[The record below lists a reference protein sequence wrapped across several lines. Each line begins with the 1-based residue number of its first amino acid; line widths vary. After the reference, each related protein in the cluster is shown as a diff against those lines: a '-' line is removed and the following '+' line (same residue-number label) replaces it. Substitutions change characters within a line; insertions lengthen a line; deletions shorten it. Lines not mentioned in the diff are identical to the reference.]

1 MKAVTEIRGLHAD
14 YDGSPL
20 FAGLSLSLA
29 GNSFN
34 CLLGR
39 SGVGKSTLVHIFCG
53 LADPATFKVRA
64 DSPLPAAG
72 GAAWMAQ
79 QDSLLPWASV
89 LDNVLIGPRLRG
101 HIDNTLRQRA
111 QELVARVGLEGR
123 EHSFP
128 QQLSGGQR
136 QRVALARTL
145 LEAPAVVAMDEP
157 FAAVDAITR
166 LQLQELAMQLLQST
180 TVLLATHDP
189 QEAARCGQR
198 IFLLRGRPAQLLE
211 IEPAPG
217 PHPLATDDPRLI
229 PIQRQ
234 LLEALK
240 QDS

>member
-1 MKAVTEIRGLHAD
+1 MQPATEIRGLHAD
-14 YDGSPL
+14 YNGSPL
-20 FAGLSLSLA
+20 FAGLNLSLA
-29 GNSFN
+29 SNSFN

-39 SGVGKSTLVHIFCG
+39 SGVGKSTLARILCG
-53 LADPATFKVRA
+53 LADPAVFNLRA
-64 DSPLPAAG
+64 DSALPAAG
-72 GAAWMAQ
+72 AAAWMAQ

-101 HIDNTLRQRA
+101 PVGNAMRQRA
-111 QELVARVGLEGR
+111 QELIAQVGLEGR
-123 EHSFP
+123 KHSHP

-166 LQLQELAMQLLQST
+166 LKLQELALNLLQST

-198 IFLLRGRPAQLLE
+198 IFVLHGRPAQLIE

-217 PHPLATDDPRLI
+217 PHPLAADDPRLV
-229 PIQRQ
+229 PIQRR
-234 LLEALK
+234 LLEVLG

>member
-1 MKAVTEIRGLHAD
+1 MPSSTEIRGLHVD
-14 YDGSPL
+14 YNGNQL
-20 FAGLSLSLA
+20 FAGLNLSLSS
-29 GNSFN
+29 NSFN

-39 SGVGKSTLVHIFCG
+39 SGVGKSTLLRILCG
-53 LADPATFKVRA
+53 LASPESFSWRA
-64 DSPLPAAG
+64 DSALPAAG
-72 GAAWMAQ
+72 AAAWMAQ

-101 HIDNTLRQRA
+101 PLDSVQRQRA
-111 QELVARVGLEGR
+111 RDLIAQVGLQGC
-123 EHSFP
+123 EHSWP
-128 QQLSGGQR
+128 QELSGGQR

-166 LQLQELAMQLLQST
+166 LQLQELAMNLLRST

-198 IFLLRGRPAQLLE
+198 IFLLRGQPAQLVE
-211 IEPAPG
+211 VEPAAG
-217 PHPLATDDPRLI
+217 PHPLAADDPRI
-229 PIQRQ
+229 APIHKR
-234 LLEALK
+234 LLELLG

>member
-1 MKAVTEIRGLHAD
+1 MQPPSEIRGLHAD
-14 YDGSPL
+14 YNGSPL

-39 SGVGKSTLVHIFCG
+39 SGVGKSTLLRILCG
-53 LADPATFKVRA
+53 LADPAALNLRA
-64 DSPLPAAG
+64 DSAVPAAG
-72 GAAWMAQ
+72 AAAWMSQ

-101 HIDNTLRQRA
+101 PVDNALRQQARV
-111 QELVARVGLEGR
+111 LVAKVGLEGR
-123 EHSFP
+123 EHSYP

-166 LQLQELAMQLLQST
+166 LKLQELALNLLQAT

-189 QEAARCGQR
+189 LEAARCGQR
-198 IFLLRGRPAQLLE
+198 IFVLRGRPAQLVE

-217 PHPLATDDPRLI
+217 PYPLAADDPHLA
-229 PIQRQ
+229 PVQRR
-234 LLEALK
+234 LLEVLG